1 METQGEIH
9 IQNSP
14 VKAQGGISTQMKDF
28 EEHETRELVTI
39 VESFSEDT
47 LDIIARKGIL
57 IVFKFSSDCEK
68 YSSLI
73 FH

>member
-1 METQGEIH
+1 MALMEAQGEIH
-9 IQNSP
+9 IQKSP

-47 LDIIARKGIL
+47 LDIIARK
-57 IVFKFSSDCEK
+57 
-68 YSSLI
+68 
-73 FH
+73 